1 MGTRRRKHI
10 GGEKNHH
17 TGLAAHP
24 DSSQA
29 HHDLTVPM
37 RRHGYTHGAQSAQSQ
52 SQANQAHSVKTQMKA
67 NNSLHGGG
75 GGDRIPVVQPAP
87 PPPNKGGHL
96 VVNSNA
102 QSMQGSKHLAS
113 AKVNASGDSAVYAAG
128 NPANPHTQ
136 GGGRVRRGR
145 LRRPGRRKTRGRRNQ
160 RARRLRHTRRSRRRR
175 RRGTRRGGTRRGGAR
190 RGGAH
195 RQSKRQTGKPSGR
208 PCICVTHGDEY
219 PCYSPSRTPE
229 RCKAEVRAF
238 RKKMEAFKQ
247 RRK

>member
-1 MGTRRRKHI
+1 MSTRRRKHI

-52 SQANQAHSVKTQMKA
+52 SQANQAHSVRMQMKA

-102 QSMQGSKHLAS
+102 QSIQGSKHLAS
-113 AKVNASGDSAVYAAG
+113 AKVNASGDSAVYAPG
-128 NPANPHTQ
+128 NPANPHSQ

-145 LRRPGRRKTRGRRNQ
+145 LRRP
-160 RARRLRHTRRSRRRR
+160 ARRWRRTQRKSRRCRNRKARRSRYTRRSWRRR
-175 RRGTRRGGTRRGGAR
+175 RRGTRRGGAHRGK
-190 RGGAH
+190 AH
-195 RQSKRQTGKPSGR
+195 RQSERQAGKAKRTVPYMR
-208 PCICVTHGDEY
+208 H
-219 PCYSPSRTPE
+219 SR
-229 RCKAEVRAF
+229 
-238 RKKMEAFKQ
+238 
-247 RRK
+247 